1 MREADWRS
9 VARGRWQGILSS
21 LGGISEEFL
30 QNDHGP
36 CPLCGGTKRFRWDN
50 RDDDGGGYCNDCGGP
65 QQAGGSLS
73 GIDLLLRAK
82 GWDFKTGVRE
92 LERFLGMPDKRP
104 EAEPTAKRGRRPAR
118 KPDKPPV
125 GAGEPP
131 LSGAAM
137 QWCYRDAA
145 GDPLFWIQRI
155 NLRDGKKLFIHR
167 TWIDGK
173 WHRPSKDDPFTSEWP
188 APRPIY
194 RLPELVGSG
203 DAPVLICEGEKS
215 ADAAA
220 GMLLEHV
227 PISWPNGSKAISKV
241 DWSPLRGRNVVI
253 SRDNDDA
260 GVDCAHRLG
269 AVLAS
274 VAASVAVLD
283 PPPGAP
289 PKWDLADAWPDA
301 ALDFHQWCNGAI
313 DFAAW
318 SASDAEPDGAK
329 EAEEAEDTDKA
340 GPARGLS
347 KLPITCL
354 GFNGDDYFYQSGD
367 SGQVTRVN
375 KTQHSPTPLMAL
387 ADLRLWEEAYP
398 RKDDEGNITGV
409 AWKEA
414 VNDLFRAQHRVGVYD
429 SGRVRGIGAWYDEGR
444 TVYHLG
450 DRLIVDG
457 QRFPVLSPP
466 ESRYLYQRL
475 PHRDGPGDA
484 VPLSDDE
491 GLGLLMLSERF
502 HWERTSSGR
511 LLAGWV
517 ALAPICGALDWRPHI
532 WLQAVAGSG
541 KSSTLEMFVAPLL
554 NDMVLRVVGATTEAG
569 IRQTLR
575 SDAIPVVFD
584 ESESNQRRDAE
595 RIQSVLALARI
606 ASSEAEGKTLKG
618 SAGGEATMFNVRSM
632 FMLSSIATALA
643 QGADRS
649 RFTTL
654 SLRIPDS
661 LSPEEK
667 RSHWVALKADLIER
681 VSRETGRRLQSR
693 MVQLIPVVRQTVEI
707 FSALAA
713 VETDSARTGEQIGT
727 LLAGAWILQRSVPP
741 MPEEALE
748 FAKGADLVAHGI
760 SADEVGGD
768 QRDCLETLLQ
778 SRLRVEQEHGATSR
792 TVAELLEIVAGECS
806 AGVMEPVSPSAAESE
821 LGRYGI
827 RLEGG
832 FVLFSNTSK
841 GIKKLLQDT
850 PWNSG
855 GWANLLAALPNAK
868 RWGVTRFRGLATPTR
883 AVGIPRSL
891 METAI

>member
-1 MREADWRS
+1 MANDWRAA
-9 VARGRWQGILSS
+9 ARGRWDGILSS

-36 CPLCGGTKRFRWDN
+36 CPLCGGEDRFRWDN
-50 RDDDGGGYCNDCGGP
+50 RDDDGGGYCNGCGGRN
-65 QQAGGSLS
+65 QSGGSLS
-73 GIDLLLRAK
+73 GMDLLMRAK
-82 GWDFKTGVRE
+82 GWDFKTGIRE
-92 LERFLGMPDKRP
+92 LERFLGMADDLPAK
-104 EAEPTAKRGRRPAR
+104 KRGRKPAR
-118 KPDKPPV
+118 KPDKPPA

-131 LSGAAM
+131 LAGAAM

-145 GDPLFWIQRI
+145 GDPLFWIQRV
-155 NLRDGKKLFIHR
+155 NLRDGKKLFVHR
-167 TWIDGK
+167 TWIDGG
-173 WHRPSKDDPFTSEWP
+173 WHRPSKNDPFTSDWP
-188 APRPIY
+188 VPRPIY
-194 RLPELVGSG
+194 RLPELIGSG

-220 GMLLEHV
+220 RLLLEHV
-227 PISWPNGSKAISKV
+227 AISWSNGSKAIDRV
-241 DWSPLRGRNVVI
+241 DWSTLQGRHVLI

-260 GVDCAHRLG
+260 GEDCARRLG
-269 AVLAS
+269 AALAG
-274 VAASVAVLD
+274 VAASVTVLD
-283 PPPGAP
+283 PPTGAP
-289 PKWDLADAWPDA
+289 PKWDLADPWPETG
-301 ALDFHQWCNGAI
+301 GAFDEWLAGGI

-318 SASDAEPDGAK
+318 GASLTAAAAAVATTTEP
-329 EAEEAEDTDKA
+329 
-340 GPARGLS
+340 PRGLA

-367 SGQVTRVN
+367 SGQVTRVS

-387 ADLRLWEEAYP
+387 ADLRLWEDAFP
-398 RKDDEGNITGV
+398 RRDDDGNITGV

-457 QRFPVLSPP
+457 CRFPVLSPP

-502 HWERTSSGR
+502 HWERAGSGR

-517 ALAPICGALDWRPHI
+517 ALAPICGALDWRPHL

-661 LSPEEK
+661 LTAEEK
-667 RSHWVALKADLIER
+667 RSHWVALKSDLIES

-693 MVQLIPVVRQTVEI
+693 MVQLIPVVRQSVEI
-707 FSALAA
+707 FAALAA

-727 LLAGAWILQRSVPP
+727 LLAGAWMLQRSVPP
-741 MPEEALE
+741 TPEEALE
-748 FAKGADLVAHGI
+748 FARGADLVAHSK

-778 SRLRVEQEHGATSR
+778 SRLRVELEHGGTSR
-792 TVAELLEIVAGECS
+792 TVAELLAIVAGECS
-806 AGVMEPVSPSAAESE
+806 SGAMEPVSPSAAEAE

-827 RLEGG
+827 RVEGG

-868 RWGVTRFRGLATPTR
+868 RWGMTRFRGLASPTR

>member
-1 MREADWRS
+1 MGSEWRAA
-9 VARGRWQGILSS
+9 ARGRWHGILSS

-50 RDDDGGGYCNDCGGP
+50 RDDDGGGYCNDCGGRNK
-65 QQAGGSLS
+65 AGGSLS
-73 GIDLLLRAK
+73 GMDLLLRSR
-82 GWDFKTGVRE
+82 GWDFKTGIRE
-92 LERFLGMPDKRP
+92 LERFLGMPDEQREQAK
-104 EAEPTAKRGRRPAR
+104 TGKRGRKPAR
-118 KPDKPPV
+118 KPDKPPAS
-125 GAGEPP
+125 AGEPP
-131 LSGAAM
+131 LDGAAM
-137 QWCYRDAA
+137 QWCYRDEA
-145 GDPLFWIQRI
+145 GDALFWIQRV

-167 TWIDGK
+167 TWIDDS

-188 APRPIY
+188 APRPVY

-203 DAPVLICEGEKS
+203 NAPVLLCEGEKT

-220 GMLLEHV
+220 TMLLEQV
-227 PISWPNGSKAISKV
+227 AISWPNGSKAIGRV
-241 DWSPLRGRNVVI
+241 DWAPLQGRHVI
-253 SRDNDDA
+253 VTRDNDDA
-260 GVDCAHRLG
+260 GMDCARRLG
-269 AVLAS
+269 AALAGI
-274 VAASVAVLD
+274 AASVAVLD
-283 PPPGAP
+283 PPAGAP
-289 PKWDLADAWPDA
+289 PKWDLADPWPDVA
-301 ALDFHQWCNGAI
+301 PDFHEWLSGAI

-318 SASDAEPDGAK
+318 SASATQFPESP
-329 EAEEAEDTDKA
+329 ERPERPE
-340 GPARGLS
+340 PARGIG

-367 SGQVTRVN
+367 SGQVTRVS
-375 KTQHSPTPLMAL
+375 KAQHSPTPLMAL
-387 ADLRLWEEAYP
+387 ADLRLWEDAYP
-398 RKDDEGNITGV
+398 RKDDEGNIVGV

-457 QRFPVLSPP
+457 QRFPVLAPP
-466 ESRYLYQRL
+466 ESRFLYQRL

-484 VPLSDDE
+484 VPLTDDE
-491 GLGLLMLSERF
+491 GLGLLMLAERF
-502 HWERTSSGR
+502 HWERVGSGR

-517 ALAPICGALDWRPHI
+517 ALAPICGALNWRPHL

-569 IRQTLR
+569 IRQKLR

-606 ASSEAEGKTLKG
+606 ASSEAEGQTLKG
-618 SAGGEATMFNVRSM
+618 TAAGEATMFNVRSM
-632 FMLSSIATALA
+632 FMLSSIATALT

-667 RSHWVALKADLIER
+667 RSHWVSLKSDLLGSIT
-681 VSRETGRRLQSR
+681 RETGRRLQSR
-693 MVQLIPVVRQTVEI
+693 MVQLIPVVRHSVEV
-707 FSALAA
+707 FAAMAA

-727 LLAGAWILQRSVPP
+727 LLAGAWMLQRSTCPTR
-741 MPEEALE
+741 EEAME
-748 FAKGADLVAHGI
+748 FAMGADLAAHGK

-778 SRLRVEQEHGATSR
+778 SRLRVELEHGATSR
-792 TVAELLEIVAGECS
+792 TVAELLEIACGES
-806 AGVMEPVSPSAAESE
+806 PAAALEPVSPRAAEAE

-827 RLEGG
+827 KSEGSY
-832 FVLFSNTSK
+832 VLFSNTSK

-868 RWGVTRFRGLATPTR
+868 RWGITRFRGLATPTR

-891 METAI
+891 METAV

>member
-1 MREADWRS
+1 VGSDWRAA
-9 VARGRWQGILSS
+9 ARGRWDGILSS

-36 CPLCGGTKRFRWDN
+36 CPLCGGTKRFRWDD
-50 RDDDGGGYCNDCGGP
+50 RDGDGGGYCNDCGGP
-65 QQAGGSLS
+65 RQAGGSLS
-73 GIDLLLRAK
+73 GMDLLLRAK

-92 LERFLGMPDKRP
+92 LERFLGMADEIPVK
-104 EAEPTAKRGRRPAR
+104 KRGRKPAR
-118 KPDKPPV
+118 KPEYPPDGV
-125 GAGEPP
+125 GAPD
-131 LSGAAM
+131 LAGAVM
-137 QWCYRDAA
+137 QWCYRDA
-145 GDPLFWIQRI
+145 GGRVLFYIQRI

-194 RLPELVGSG
+194 RLPELVASG
-203 DAPVLICEGEKS
+203 NEPVLICEGEKS

-227 PISWPNGSKAISKV
+227 AISWSNGSKAIDRV
-241 DWSPLRGRNVVI
+241 DWSPLQGRHVLI

-260 GVDCAHRLG
+260 GVDCTQRLG
-269 AVLAS
+269 AALAG
-274 VAASVAVLD
+274 VAASVTVLD
-283 PPPGAP
+283 PPAGAP
-289 PKWDLADAWPDA
+289 PKWDLADPWPA
-301 ALDFHQWCNGAI
+301 EGGAFDEWLSGCI

-318 SASDAEPDGAK
+318 NASDGDGNLLIQPETQGETVA
-329 EAEEAEDTDKA
+329 AA
-340 GPARGLS
+340 PVRGVA

-367 SGQVTRVN
+367 SGQVTRVS

-387 ADLRLWEEAYP
+387 ADLRLWEDAYP

-429 SGRVRGIGAWYDEGR
+429 SGRVRGIGAWYDDGR
-444 TVYHLG
+444 TVFHLG

-457 QRFPVLSPP
+457 ERFPVLSPP
-466 ESRYLYQRL
+466 ESRFLYQRL
-475 PHRDGPGDA
+475 PHRDGPGAA
-484 VPLSDDE
+484 VPLTDDE

-502 HWERTSSGR
+502 HWERPGSGR

-517 ALAPICGALDWRPHI
+517 ALAPICGALDWRPHL

-541 KSSTLEMFVAPLL
+541 KSSILEMYVSHLL

-606 ASSEAEGKTLKG
+606 ASSEGEGKTLKG
-618 SAGGEATMFNVRSM
+618 SAAGEATMFNVRSM

-654 SLRIPDS
+654 SLRIPDTLTS
-661 LSPEEK
+661 EEK
-667 RSHWVALKADLIER
+667 RAHWVALEADLR
-681 VSRETGRRLQSR
+681 AQVSPETGRRLLSR
-693 MVQLIPVVRQTVEI
+693 MVQLIPVVRKAARV
-707 FSALAA
+707 FASVAA
-713 VETDSARTGEQIGT
+713 VETDSARAGDQMGT
-727 LLAGAWILQRSVPP
+727 LLAGAWMLQYSIPP
-741 MPEEALE
+741 TPEQALE
-748 FAKGADLVAHGI
+748 FARGADLAAH
-760 SADEVGGD
+760 SRQADEVGGD

-778 SRLRVEQEHGATSR
+778 SRLRVELDVGGTSR
-792 TVAELLEIVAGECS
+792 TVAELLEIAAGES
-806 AGVMEPVSPSAAESE
+806 PRGALEPVSPEAAADE

-827 RLEGG
+827 RLEGAY
-832 FVLFSNTSK
+832 VLFSNTSK
-841 GIKKLLQDT
+841 GIKKLLQET

-855 GWANLLAALPNAK
+855 GWANLLAALPNAQ

-891 METAI
+891 METAV